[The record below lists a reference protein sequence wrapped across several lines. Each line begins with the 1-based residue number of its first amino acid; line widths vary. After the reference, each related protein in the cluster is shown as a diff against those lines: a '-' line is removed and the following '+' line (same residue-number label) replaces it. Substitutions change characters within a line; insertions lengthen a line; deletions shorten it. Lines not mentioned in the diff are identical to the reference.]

1 VISPIWR
8 LYCGLASQS
17 NRPIAAALGYIRISA
32 VGAGACLVCR
42 GSSSKAELEVRPRLV
57 SEESAMKLNT
67 AQLERTVNQLQAQAL
82 PDNHPLIPQLNRLY
96 GDHTYF
102 LNGDGLNIVEPA
114 DKALELPTK
123 QVSAMGV
130 VFNVAYWTDSNPPK
144 LEAHEPELT
153 ENTVS
158 LAIDGG

>member
-1 VISPIWR
+1 
-8 LYCGLASQS
+8 
-17 NRPIAAALGYIRISA
+17 
-32 VGAGACLVCR
+32 
-42 GSSSKAELEVRPRLV
+42 
-57 SEESAMKLNT
+57 MKLNT
-67 AQLERTVNQLQAQAL
+67 AQVERTVNQLQAQAL

-102 LNGDGLNIVEPA
+102 LNGEGLNIVEPA
-114 DKALELPTK
+114 DRALELPTK

-144 LEAHEPELT
+144 LEAHEPEMT

>member
-1 VISPIWR
+1 
-8 LYCGLASQS
+8 
-17 NRPIAAALGYIRISA
+17 
-32 VGAGACLVCR
+32 
-42 GSSSKAELEVRPRLV
+42 
-57 SEESAMKLNT
+57 MKLNT

-102 LNGDGLNIVEPA
+102 LTGDGLNIVEPA

-123 QVSAMGV
+123 VSAMGV

-144 LEAHEPELT
+144 LEAHEPEIT

-158 LAIDGG
+158 LATDGG

>member
-1 VISPIWR
+1 
-8 LYCGLASQS
+8 
-17 NRPIAAALGYIRISA
+17 
-32 VGAGACLVCR
+32 
-42 GSSSKAELEVRPRLV
+42 
-57 SEESAMKLNT
+57 MKLNT

-114 DKALELPTK
+114 DRALDIPTK
-123 QVSAMGV
+123 QVGGMGI

-144 LEAHEPELT
+144 LEAHEPEMT

-158 LAIDGG
+158 LATAGG

>member
-1 VISPIWR
+1 
-8 LYCGLASQS
+8 
-17 NRPIAAALGYIRISA
+17 
-32 VGAGACLVCR
+32 
-42 GSSSKAELEVRPRLV
+42 
-57 SEESAMKLNT
+57 MKLNT

>member
-1 VISPIWR
+1 
-8 LYCGLASQS
+8 
-17 NRPIAAALGYIRISA
+17 
-32 VGAGACLVCR
+32 
-42 GSSSKAELEVRPRLV
+42 
-57 SEESAMKLNT
+57 MKLNT

-102 LNGDGLNIVEPA
+102 LNGEGLNIVEPA
-114 DKALELPTK
+114 DQALELPTK
-123 QVSAMGV
+123 EVGAMGV

-144 LEAHEPELT
+144 LEAHEPEIT

-158 LAIDGG
+158 LVIDGG

>member
-1 VISPIWR
+1 
-8 LYCGLASQS
+8 
-17 NRPIAAALGYIRISA
+17 
-32 VGAGACLVCR
+32 
-42 GSSSKAELEVRPRLV
+42 
-57 SEESAMKLNT
+57 MKLNT
-67 AQLERTVNQLQAQAL
+67 AQLERTVTQLQAQAL

-114 DKALELPTK
+114 DKALDIPTK

-144 LEAHEPELT
+144 LEAHEPEMT

>member
-1 VISPIWR
+1 
-8 LYCGLASQS
+8 
-17 NRPIAAALGYIRISA
+17 
-32 VGAGACLVCR
+32 
-42 GSSSKAELEVRPRLV
+42 
-57 SEESAMKLNT
+57 MKLNM
-67 AQLERTVNQLQAQAL
+67 AQLERTVDQLQAQAL

-114 DKALELPTK
+114 DNALDIPAK

-144 LEAHEPELT
+144 LEAHEPEIT

-158 LAIDGG
+158 LATDGG

>member
-1 VISPIWR
+1 
-8 LYCGLASQS
+8 
-17 NRPIAAALGYIRISA
+17 
-32 VGAGACLVCR
+32 
-42 GSSSKAELEVRPRLV
+42 
-57 SEESAMKLNT
+57 MKLNT

-102 LNGDGLNIVEPA
+102 LNGEGLNIVEPA
-114 DKALELPTK
+114 DQALELPTK
-123 QVSAMGV
+123 DVSAMGV

-144 LEAHEPELT
+144 LEAHEPEMT

-158 LAIDGG
+158 LATDGG

>member
-1 VISPIWR
+1 
-8 LYCGLASQS
+8 
-17 NRPIAAALGYIRISA
+17 
-32 VGAGACLVCR
+32 
-42 GSSSKAELEVRPRLV
+42 
-57 SEESAMKLNT
+57 MKLNT

-144 LEAHEPELT
+144 LEAHEPEMT

-158 LAIDGG
+158 FVTDGG

>member
-1 VISPIWR
+1 
-8 LYCGLASQS
+8 
-17 NRPIAAALGYIRISA
+17 
-32 VGAGACLVCR
+32 
-42 GSSSKAELEVRPRLV
+42 
-57 SEESAMKLNT
+57 MKLNT
-67 AQLERTVNQLQAQAL
+67 AQVERTVNQLQAQAL

-102 LNGDGLNIVEPA
+102 LNGEGLNIVEPA
-114 DKALELPTK
+114 DQALELPTK

-144 LEAHEPELT
+144 LEAHEPEMT

>member
-1 VISPIWR
+1 
-8 LYCGLASQS
+8 
-17 NRPIAAALGYIRISA
+17 
-32 VGAGACLVCR
+32 
-42 GSSSKAELEVRPRLV
+42 
-57 SEESAMKLNT
+57 MKLNT

-102 LNGDGLNIVEPA
+102 LNGEGLNIVEPA
-114 DKALELPTK
+114 DQALELPTK
-123 QVSAMGV
+123 QVGAMGV

-144 LEAHEPELT
+144 LEAHEPEMT

-158 LAIDGG
+158 LVTDGG

>member
-1 VISPIWR
+1 
-8 LYCGLASQS
+8 
-17 NRPIAAALGYIRISA
+17 
-32 VGAGACLVCR
+32 
-42 GSSSKAELEVRPRLV
+42 
-57 SEESAMKLNT
+57 MKLNS
-67 AQLERTVNQLQAQAL
+67 AQVEKTVNQLQAQAL

-102 LNGDGLNIVEPA
+102 LNGEGLNIVEPA
-114 DKALELPTK
+114 DRALDLPSK

-144 LEAHEPELT
+144 LEAHEPEIT

-158 LAIDGG
+158 LATDGG

>member
-1 VISPIWR
+1 
-8 LYCGLASQS
+8 
-17 NRPIAAALGYIRISA
+17 
-32 VGAGACLVCR
+32 
-42 GSSSKAELEVRPRLV
+42 
-57 SEESAMKLNT
+57 MKLNS
-67 AQLERTVNQLQAQAL
+67 AQVEKTVNQLQAQAL

-102 LNGDGLNIVEPA
+102 LNGEGLNIVEPA
-114 DKALELPTK
+114 DQALELPTK

-144 LEAHEPELT
+144 LEAHEPEMT

-158 LAIDGG
+158 LATDGG

>member
-1 VISPIWR
+1 
-8 LYCGLASQS
+8 
-17 NRPIAAALGYIRISA
+17 
-32 VGAGACLVCR
+32 
-42 GSSSKAELEVRPRLV
+42 
-57 SEESAMKLNT
+57 MKLNT

-102 LNGDGLNIVEPA
+102 LNGEGLNIVEPA
-114 DKALELPTK
+114 DQALELPTK

-144 LEAHEPELT
+144 LEAHEPEMT

-158 LAIDGG
+158 LATDGG

>member
-1 VISPIWR
+1 
-8 LYCGLASQS
+8 
-17 NRPIAAALGYIRISA
+17 
-32 VGAGACLVCR
+32 
-42 GSSSKAELEVRPRLV
+42 
-57 SEESAMKLNT
+57 MKLNS
-67 AQLERTVNQLQAQAL
+67 AQVEKTVNQLQAQAL

-114 DKALELPTK
+114 DKALDIPTK

-144 LEAHEPELT
+144 LEAHEPEIT

-158 LAIDGG
+158 LVTDGG

>member
-1 VISPIWR
+1 
-8 LYCGLASQS
+8 
-17 NRPIAAALGYIRISA
+17 
-32 VGAGACLVCR
+32 
-42 GSSSKAELEVRPRLV
+42 
-57 SEESAMKLNT
+57 MKLNT
-67 AQLERTVNQLQAQAL
+67 AQVERTVDQLQAQAL

-114 DKALELPTK
+114 DQALDIPV
-123 QVSAMGV
+123 QRISGMGV

-144 LEAHEPELT
+144 LEAHEPEMT

-158 LAIDGG
+158 LATDGR